1 MNSFAFKTFQQKA
14 ISCHFLFILVKLLED
29 SLTTVIKHMVGNPF
43 INGTEE
49 KKIMQ
54 QPTELELRRK
64 TMTVTYM

>member
-1 MNSFAFKTFQQKA
+1 MNSFAYKTFQQKA

-29 SLTTVIKHMVGNPF
+29 SLTTVIKHMVGNPV
-43 INGTEE
+43 INYTEE